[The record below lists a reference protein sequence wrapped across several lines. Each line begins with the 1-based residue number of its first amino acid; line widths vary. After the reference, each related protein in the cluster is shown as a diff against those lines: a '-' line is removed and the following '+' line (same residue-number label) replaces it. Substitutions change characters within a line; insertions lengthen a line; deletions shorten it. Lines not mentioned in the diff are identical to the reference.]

1 MSVKVKDHPGLLRD
15 PFSKAIIS
23 GDKEKYNTYIEQR
36 ERLKKQQ
43 EMINNNN
50 AEIQALKQDINDIKS
65 MLMQIASQLKGN

>member
-36 ERLKKQQ
+36 ERMKKQQ
-43 EMINNNN
+43 EMINQNN
-50 AEIQALKQDINDIKS
+50 AEIETLKNDIKDIKS